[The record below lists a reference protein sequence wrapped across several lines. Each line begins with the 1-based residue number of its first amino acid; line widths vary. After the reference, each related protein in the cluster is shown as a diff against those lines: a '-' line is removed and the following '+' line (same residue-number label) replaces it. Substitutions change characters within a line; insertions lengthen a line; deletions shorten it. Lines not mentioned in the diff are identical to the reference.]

1 MMIGQEI
8 RHEGT
13 SLSFEFF
20 PPKDQPGEDRLI
32 QNAKKLEELHP
43 TFVSV
48 TYGAGGGSAK
58 NTRHVVERLL
68 NETKLTP
75 MPHLTCVDQSDE
87 ELKAVLKEYRKL
99 GVENILALRGDPP
112 AGHQQFVAPEG
123 GSCYAKN
130 VVKIADDMRMF
141 SIAVAAYPEGHPES
155 PSLEKDM
162 EYLKEKI
169 DVGAD
174 FVITQMFFNNRYY
187 YQFLERAVKARIDR
201 PLLPGIMII
210 SDIEKIKTFAKRNF
224 ATLPDRVIDEFEKAK
239 GDPAEMKKIGVE
251 VATRQCT
258 DLLNHG
264 VPYLHFYT
272 LNQADAVSQVVRN
285 LGWQDPSKRKQKPGS
300 AAK

>member
-20 PPKDQPGEDRLI
+20 PPKEQPGEDLLL

-68 NETKLTP
+68 KETKLTP
-75 MPHLTCVDQSDE
+75 MPHLTCVDQNDDE
-87 ELKAVLKEYRKL
+87 MKAILKDYRKL
-99 GVENILALRGDPP
+99 GVENVLALRGDPP
-112 AGHQQFVAPEG
+112 AGQHHFVAPEG
-123 GSCYAKN
+123 GSYYAKN
-130 VVKIADDMRMF
+130 IVKIADDMRMF

-162 EYLKEKI
+162 EYLKEKV
-169 DVGAD
+169 DAGAD
-174 FVITQMFFNNRYY
+174 FIITQMFFNNRYY

-201 PLLPGIMII
+201 PMLAGIMVIT
-210 SDIEKIKTFAKRNF
+210 DIEKTKMFAKRSF
-224 ATLPDRVIDEFEKAK
+224 TTLPDRVIDQFEKAN
-239 GDPAEMKKIGVE
+239 GDPEEMKKVGIE

-272 LNQADAVSQVVRN
+272 FNQADAVSQVVRN
-285 LGWQDPSKRKQKPGS
+285 LGWQDPAKRKQKPAS
-300 AAK
+300 AKE